1 MLKGFGEPCLDK
13 AECQS
18 NICIFVGTGGRCTD
32 LCAGG
37 SCPADWGCFG
47 VVDIIEPGSVH
58 DVCVPVIDQLCS
70 ACTGDPECTQVGQ
83 DRCLT
88 YPDGKRFCGRDC
100 RNVACPGGYT
110 CEDMS
115 AGGTVIRQC
124 VPQSGACDCDA
135 TSTGTT
141 EACTIMTPFS
151 TTCAGSRT
159 CQGATGWG
167 ACAPPSTTDEPDGN
181 YQDANCD
188 GIDGDVTRG
197 IFVAGGGAN
206 TATCGL
212 TAQTPCQTIS
222 HGIVRAAQA
231 ARTEVFVQTGT
242 YNEVVVLLNGIDVWG
257 GYSFSW
263 QRGPY
268 SNPAHRVTITG
279 GLDSG
284 TGGASEYL
292 TVRAH
297 NLIVP
302 VTIGDVVLN
311 GPNASGTVDGNGRSS
326 YVVHVNQATVR
337 LERVQLVAGSG
348 AAGAAGDNGLNAA
361 TVTAQSHM
369 HGAVGGDGDEYVTAC
384 DDSTRG
390 GGGARGTNTCS
401 ASPSSR
407 DMDGGAG
414 GRGGTM
420 DTNCSILNLNYNARA
435 GDAGSHADYRN
446 GSFGQGGGGGSG
458 GESCGATGNGGPGE
472 VANGAGGTRQSGGT
486 IATGYW
492 YGRPG
497 NPGGTGE
504 NGGGGGGGGG
514 AGGCDQ
520 GTDSYGGGGG
530 GGGAG
535 GCAARGGGG
544 GGGGGGG
551 SFGVVAVGNSTVTLD
566 VCQITRGAGGAGGA
580 GGSGGRGQDGG
591 LGRSGG
597 AHPGGAMP
605 GVGGG
610 GGHGGHGGGG
620 AGGQGGRSVGLLWTA
635 GSSVDHNCTIN
646 AGSPG
651 AAGPAGQHAPSAP
664 IRDGND
670 GQVGLAGPVEATRQ
684 CASTTSC

>member
-514 AGGCDQ
+514 AGGA
-520 GTDSYGGGGG
+520 TRAPTPTAVAAVAAS
-530 GGGAG
+530 AG

-544 GGGGGGG
+544 GGGGGGFWRG
-551 SFGVVAVGNSTVTLD
+551 RGRRPPSPSMSADHARRGGQQGLAAAAVAVRTAAL
-566 VCQITRGAGGAGGA
+566 GARAERDAGRCRA
-580 GGSGGRGQDGG
+580 SAVAAR
-591 LGRSGG
+591 
-597 AHPGGAMP
+597 
-605 GVGGG
+605 
-610 GGHGGHGGGG
+610 HGGHGGGG

-635 GSSVDHNCTIN
+635 GSSVDHNRTIN
-646 AGSPG
+646 AGSARRRRSRRPARAERPHPRRQRRVRSGSPG
-651 AAGPAGQHAPSAP
+651 RSRPRGSAP
-664 IRDGND
+664 
-670 GQVGLAGPVEATRQ
+670 AA
-684 CASTTSC
+684 TSC